1 MNLSEFNAIMS
12 SPLCFFC
19 HRGSKAISR
28 ERRGRCEFHTKKCRG
43 NLEIFIS
50 LNFVIYSRRKE
61 KFVTDEI

>member
-1 MNLSEFNAIMS
+1 MNFIQKNAGES
-12 SPLCFFC
+12 
-19 HRGSKAISR
+19 
-28 ERRGRCEFHTKKCRG
+28 CRG